1 MIVNEHGVGGFSIV
15 KANVMVLSA
24 SAGSFKRS
32 DSEIARIFRI
42 LDGFGRLDRADD
54 AMKG

>member
-1 MIVNEHGVGGFSIV
+1 MIVDEHGVGGFSIV